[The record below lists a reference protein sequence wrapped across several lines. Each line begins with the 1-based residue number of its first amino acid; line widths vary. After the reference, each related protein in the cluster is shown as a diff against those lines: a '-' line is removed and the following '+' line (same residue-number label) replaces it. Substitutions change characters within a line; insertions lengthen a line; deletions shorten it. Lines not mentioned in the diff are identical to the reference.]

1 MLYLVQWEWSMVKN
15 LPLYKQIQD
24 DIKERILS
32 GELRPGDRIP
42 SEKELAEEYHVS
54 QITSKNALIG
64 LADEGILTR
73 HQGKGTFVNEEVWK
87 VLNTAGTAQRTG
99 TTYKGTIGLI
109 IPTLQTKV
117 EQRIVDNIERF
128 AWASGYQLMLSI
140 SRESQ
145 RNESEAIEAFNRN
158 GVKGVVIFPTE
169 EENYNEDILR
179 LSIDKF
185 PLVLIDRYLKDIKT
199 YSVSADN
206 EKGTFN
212 AVSYLLE
219 QGHRNIALI
228 SPVITNTVTEDRAA
242 GFERAFYQNQLPIN
256 KNQWCILNIN
266 DIHNGNGEEM
276 IYDFF
281 RSHPEITAA
290 FVMNA
295 QLTNYAYDALLRLG
309 KKVPEDFTLFG
320 FDEPGR
326 PGIHYVEQDIATM
339 CKHTV
344 ECLLEQ
350 MEGRSNPRRVTVPV
364 ELIIKNIIYT
374 K

>member
-1 MLYLVQWEWSMVKN
+1 MKN

-24 DIKERILS
+24 DIIERIQS

-73 HQGKGTFVNEEVWK
+73 HQGKGTFVNHEVWSY
-87 VLNTAGTAQRTG
+87 LNASGAAKRTDASR
-99 TTYKGTIGLI
+99 KGTIGLI

-128 AWASGYQLMLSI
+128 AAASGYQLMLSI

-145 RNESEAIEAFNRN
+145 RNESEAIEAFHRN
-158 GVKGVVIFPTE
+158 GVKGMVIFPTE

-185 PLVLIDRYLKDIKT
+185 PLVLIDRYLKDIRT

-206 EKGTFN
+206 EKGTFD
-212 AVSYLLE
+212 AVSYLLD
-219 QGHRNIALI
+219 QGHREIALI

-266 DIHNGNGEEM
+266 DIHNGDGEEM
-276 IYDFF
+276 IYAFF

-295 QLTNYAYDALLRLG
+295 QLTSYVYKALLRLN
-309 KKVPEDFTLFG
+309 KQVPEEFALIG

-326 PGIHYVEQDIATM
+326 PGLHFVQQDIETM
-339 CKHTV
+339 CKQTV

-350 MEGRSNPRRVTVPV
+350 LEGQSNPRRVTVPV
-364 ELIIKNIIYT
+364 ELML
-374 K
+374 